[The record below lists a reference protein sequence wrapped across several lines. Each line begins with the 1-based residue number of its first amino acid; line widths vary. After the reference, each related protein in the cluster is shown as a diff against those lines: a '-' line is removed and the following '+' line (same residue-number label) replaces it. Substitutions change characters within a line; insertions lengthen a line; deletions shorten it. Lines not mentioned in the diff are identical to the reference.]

1 MPTINSFLEVLHALP
16 GAGEV
21 DVYINEE
28 LLEENLAYKGMSR
41 FLPIGPGNNR
51 IQVFAASSKTN
62 PILDTEVEL
71 PPSSVI
77 TLAIIGMV
85 SEAEVLPILQPVND
99 INPREVEI
107 RFVHLSP
114 DAPTLNLVL
123 NDNSVFSSVG
133 YKQVTDYSVIAPGEH
148 NVQLRPSDDLDII
161 LAENNLVFSAGKA
174 YTIYGVGL
182 NDGTPGLE
190 IIYFE
195 DGPPVLE
202 NKAVPKKELPPKVSS
217 RNKSSVKIVI
227 TYV

>member
-1 MPTINSFLEVLHALP
+1 VISIVGIMR
-16 GAGEV
+16 
-21 DVYINEE
+21 
-28 LLEENLAYKGMSR
+28 M
-41 FLPIGPGNNR
+41 NR
-51 IQVFAASSKTN
+51 IT
-62 PILDTEVEL
+62 
-71 PPSSVI
+71 
-77 TLAIIGMV
+77 
-85 SEAEVLPILQPVND
+85 
-99 INPREVEI
+99 
-107 RFVHLSP
+107 
-114 DAPTLNLVL
+114 L

>member
-51 IQVFAASSKTN
+51 IQVFAAGSKTN

-99 INPREVEI
+99 INPREE
-107 RFVHLSP
+107 VH
-114 DAPTLNLVL
+114 V
-123 NDNSVFSSVG
+123 
-133 YKQVTDYSVIAPGEH
+133 
-148 NVQLRPSDDLDII
+148 
-161 LAENNLVFSAGKA
+161 
-174 YTIYGVGL
+174 
-182 NDGTPGLE
+182 
-190 IIYFE
+190 
-195 DGPPVLE
+195 
-202 NKAVPKKELPPKVSS
+202 
-217 RNKSSVKIVI
+217 
-227 TYV
+227 